1 MSALAAD
8 AEAVRAAAPA
18 KINLY
23 LHVTGK
29 RPDGYH
35 TLDSLVVFAAIQ
47 DVVDARPADTLSL
60 SVEGPFA
67 HAVPVGPDNLVLRA
81 AQALAVAAGQET
93 GAHLTLTKRL
103 PAASGIGGGSAD
115 AAAALRALRRLW
127 NVDLDDAA
135 LDRIALGLGA
145 DVPVCLHGKA
155 AFMGGIGE
163 HLAPPP
169 ALPQCWLV
177 LANPGISVSTPDV
190 FRARTG
196 AYSPEGRFA
205 YAPANAA
212 ELAALLGARRNDL
225 EAPATS
231 LVPAI
236 ADVKAALM
244 GEDGCVLA
252 RLSGSGATVFGLFST
267 AEAASHAA
275 LALAAGHPDWWVRPA
290 SLETNALR
298 LDRDL

>member
-1 MSALAAD
+1 MRS
-8 AEAVRAAAPA
+8 AAPA

-29 RPDGYH
+29 RADGYH
-35 TLDSLVVFAAIQ
+35 TLDSLAVFAGIQ
-47 DVVDARPADTLSL
+47 DVVGAQPADGLSL
-60 SVEGPFA
+60 SIDGPFA
-67 HAVPVGPDNLVLRA
+67 DAVPAGSGNLVLRS
-81 AQALAVAAGQET
+81 AQALADAAGVRA

-103 PAASGIGGGSAD
+103 PPASGIGGGSAD
-115 AAAALRALRRLW
+115 AAAALRVLRRLW
-127 NVDLDDAA
+127 GVEPGDAA
-135 LDRIALGLGA
+135 MDRIALALGA

-169 ALPQCWLV
+169 ALPECWLV
-177 LANPGISVSTPDV
+177 LANPGIPVSTPDV
-190 FRARTG
+190 FRARSG
-196 AYSPEGRFA
+196 PFSPDGRFT
-205 YAPANAA
+205 YAPSNAA

-225 EAPATS
+225 EAPATA

-236 ADVKAALM
+236 ADVKAALAAT
-244 GEDGCVLA
+244 DGCLLA
-252 RLSGSGATVFGLFST
+252 RLSGSGATVFGLFGA
-267 AEAASHAA
+267 AESASAAA
-275 LALAAGHPDWWVRPA
+275 LALARRHPGWWVRPA